1 MLKNL
6 LIQNYAL
13 IDHLE
18 IEFYPGLNIITGET
32 GAGKSILLGA
42 LGLILGNRADANV
55 LKDKS
60 KGCVVEGVFNVSS
73 YNLEDFFTANDLDY
87 LDNTIIRRIINSAGK
102 TRAFVNE
109 LPVTLNILKDLVS
122 QIIDIHSQHQ
132 NLLLANSNFQLSVLD
147 SFASNSLRVL
157 EYNELFRKYRALV
170 AELDDLKE
178 KSEKAKADFDYLQF
192 QLNQLDEAKL
202 VVGEDLELEALQQ
215 QLMHSEEIKTSLKNA
230 ATFLNA
236 DEQSVLIWLKDTEA
250 LLSKISNFFQPGQGL
265 ADRVEACR
273 IELKDIAHE
282 VDFQSEK
289 MELDPM
295 QLESVNQR
303 LDLILSLQQKHR
315 VNSVVELIDLRENLR
330 MQVDEINNYDLIVE
344 VKTKELSDLEYR
356 AMQLAKEINTI
367 RTTAS
372 SSFEK
377 SIMGLLVQL
386 GMAHAGF
393 KVDFVQH
400 NELQINGI
408 DKVSFLFTANKQ
420 IPLQELSKVASGG
433 ELSRLMLSLKSLLV
447 KTKGLPTIILDEIDT
462 GVSGE
467 VADKVGN
474 IINDMS
480 KEMQVINI
488 THLPQIASKGS
499 RHFLVYKDNEEE
511 SSRTE
516 IRLLSNEERIVEIAK
531 MLSGEKVSDAALTNA
546 KHLLASNME
555 N

>member
-18 IEFYPGLNIITGET
+18 IELYPGLNIITGET

-60 KGCVVEGVFNVSS
+60 KGCVVEGVFNISS
-73 YNLEDFFTANDLDY
+73 YNLEEFFTSNDLDY
-87 LDNTIIRRIINSAGK
+87 LDNTIIRRNINSAGK
-102 TRAFVNE
+102 SRAFVNE
-109 LPVTLNILKDLVS
+109 LPVTLNLLKDLVS

-147 SFASNSLRVL
+147 SFAGNSLRVL
-157 EYNELFRKYRALV
+157 EYNELFRKYKELH
-170 AELDDLKE
+170 AELDELKD
-178 KSEKAKADFDYLQF
+178 KSGKAKADFDYLQF

-202 VVGEDLELEALQQ
+202 VVGEELELETLQQ
-215 QLMHSEEIKTSLKNA
+215 QLMHAEEIKTSLKSA
-230 ATFLNA
+230 ANFLNA
-236 DEQSVLIWLKDTEA
+236 DEMSVIIWLKDTEA
-250 LLSKISNFFQPGQGL
+250 LLSKISNFFQPGQEL

-289 MELDPM
+289 LELDPL
-295 QLESVNQR
+295 QLETVNQR
-303 LDLILSLQQKHR
+303 LDLILSLHQKHR
-315 VNSVVELIDLRENLR
+315 VNSTAELIDIRENLR
-330 MQVDEINNYDLIVE
+330 MQVDEITNYDLIVE
-344 VKTKELSDLEYR
+344 IKTKELDALENK
-356 AMQLAKEINTI
+356 AMQLAKEINTF
-367 RTTAS
+367 RTNAS
-372 SSFEK
+372 ASFENSIK
-377 SIMGLLVQL
+377 SLLLQL
-386 GMAHAGF
+386 GMPHAGF
-393 KVDFVQH
+393 KVNFIQH
-400 NELQINGI
+400 NELQLNGI

-499 RHFLVYKDNEEE
+499 RHFLVYKDNEKET
-511 SSRTE
+511 SRTE

-531 MLSGEKVSDAALTNA
+531 MLSGEKISDAALTNA